1 MKIIL
6 YLIALLVHFSLT
18 AQSQTNYKITYELNY
33 KPDTTDLNKI
43 KKERMLL
50 YTNGKNSLF
59 LSNGRVLKDS
69 MRGKFGFGDISSPA
83 YKAATKAA
91 ETDFQFRILKNPVT
105 GVVYH
110 HLRIVVDNYHYT
122 ENPKFN
128 WQIHNETKTILGYS
142 TQKATTQFGGRS
154 YTVWF
159 SPVISIP
166 DGPYKFFGLPGLI
179 LEATSDDD
187 DYKFV
192 VIGIEKTSFFPI
204 KEIPYTTSVEA
215 PKEKLQDL
223 QKEFD
228 EDPIGFMNNWEGQ
241 SGNTLRIGLKGD
253 AKKKYYDQYGKGTKT
268 INNPIELIKN

>member
-1 MKIIL
+1 MKTLL
-6 YLIALLVHFSLT
+6 YLIALLVHFSLI
-18 AQSQTNYKITYELNY
+18 AQSQTNYKIIYELNY
-33 KPDTTDLNKI
+33 KPDTADLNKI

-69 MRGKFGFGDISSPA
+69 MRGRFGFGDIGSPE

-91 ETDFQFRILKNPVT
+91 ETDFQFRILKNPIT

-110 HLRIVVDNYHYT
+110 HLKIATDLYHYT

-128 WQIHNETKTILGYS
+128 WQIQDETKTILGYS
-142 TQKATTQFGGRS
+142 AQKATTHFAGRD

-159 SPVISIP
+159 SPAISIP

-179 LEATSDDD
+179 LEATSIDE

-192 VIGIEKTSFFPI
+192 AIGIKKTSFFPI
-204 KEIPYTTSVEA
+204 KEIPYASSSEA
-215 PKEKLQDL
+215 PKEELQDL
-223 QKEFD
+223 QKEY
-228 EDPIGFMNNWEGQ
+228 EKDPIGFLNSWKGRNG
-241 SGNTLRIGLKGD
+241 SSVNIGLKGE
-253 AKKKYYDQYGKGTKT
+253 AKKKYYDKYGKGTKT
-268 INNPIELIKN
+268 ISNPIELE